1 MVDHML
7 LVVHELRGSIFS
19 RTCTE
24 AVRVPTGGACSST
37 TRRRTGARVSVLLYV
52 ALVHWLSMLTN
63 YNCLC
68 HVQVELKGGRRH
80 AGLGI
85 QECRVHTEVDRISCG
100 GCHHYCWTIRRG
112 HVLGLPCLVPSAHAC
127 HLTQR
132 TCTAGP
138 QTLPRGSCPPTSCCG
153 K

>member
-1 MVDHML
+1 ML

-24 AVRVPTGGACSST
+24 TVRVPTGGACSST
-37 TRRRTGARVSVLLYV
+37 TRRRTGAR
-52 ALVHWLSMLTN
+52 
-63 YNCLC
+63 
-68 HVQVELKGGRRH
+68 VELKGGRRH

-138 QTLPRGSCPPTSCCG
+138 QTLPRGSCPPTSCCD
-153 K
+153 